1 MAILADVVQELKE
14 SNKTSSLQVDFQVE
28 TAAGIEILNGTL
40 ASLVGVLTTFAAS
53 FPQTI
58 MHGFQDLINSDEKI
72 YNQEKKDN
80 DTREKLKDREGDG
93 EEEKSVPQ
101 KIKGSFTEE
110 FSKAKDTKLTDPNGL
125 FGGVIKTM
133 QEISGIAGAF
143 AGNFMKIVGIFKTG
157 LVFLGNSLMGLF
169 SAITLP
175 MVAIAA
181 AIGALVLGVMNFIED
196 FKGQE
201 GSLTDKI
208 IAGFFGFADGIFKLL
223 TVPLDWIKS
232 LISTIAEFFGFDG
245 AAEVLDSFSFTDI
258 MDGFTD
264 SVRDWVIGLKDK
276 LVEAITSF
284 VPSGILKFFGF
295 DAGGEKEEK
304 SNKRGMEIPRD
315 SEQTYST
322 MTKSGMQDLTEE
334 EIKQGRKDGTIK
346 RSIAK
351 DQLDRIKEG
360 VDDTDAPT
368 KINPETG
375 KRGREIGAKYG
386 STTTETRAD
395 GATVTTERK
404 PNAMGQAAIDAAN
417 EIKKKQQQRGRVIG
431 EAPAAP
437 TKVSTET
444 GKRGRVIGEAPAA
457 PTKVSTETDK
467 RGRVIGEAP
476 AAPVKTVA
484 EKETEKQI
492 VADMQAGA
500 TPEEAVE
507 KAMKVRK
514 EGLADG
520 TIKGTGKPI
529 KTAGPKTV
537 SAREG
542 ADALDEAE
550 QLQSSIDALKAEMAA
565 LGSAFDPENIAKFKE
580 GLDLT
585 TDEGKAE
592 AKGRRDKFIEGQ
604 SEFTDKIKVLQAQ
617 KDKVMQTVDKAF
629 GGPDTR
635 TVDKAF
641 GGSDGFDA
649 ALEGDDDFE
658 DTGSDDDFYSTR
670 ETGAKPTKVTGGTVV
685 TGGGFTVKTESAEAK
700 AERESAVAKEKKMFD
715 AEKKAFALLEQQGV
729 IGADEFLDSDDP
741 RMKQVA
747 ELAQKIFDGD
757 LKPTAVGGAQEMASL
772 SDNMASANTKMMDNK
787 AESSTASVNAVNVS
801 DSSTTVNSTTVNTA
815 PMPSPMDKS
824 DRSTQ
829 GAYRGR
835 KI

>member
-1 MAILADVVQELKE
+1 MATLADVVQELKE

-28 TAAGIEILNGTL
+28 TAAGIEILNDTL

-58 MHGFQDLINSDEKI
+58 MGGFQDLINSDENI
-72 YNQEKKDN
+72 YQKEKKDE
-80 DTREKLKDREGDG
+80 DTREKIRNRKDDG

-133 QEISGIAGAF
+133 QEIAGVAGAF
-143 AGNFMKIVGIFKTG
+143 AGNFMKVIGIFKTG

-181 AIGALVLGVMNFIED
+181 AVGALVLGVMNFIED

-295 DAGGEKEEK
+295 DVGGEKEEK
-304 SNKRGMEIPRD
+304 SNKRGREIP
-315 SEQTYST
+315 SET
-322 MTKSGMQDLTEE
+322 
-334 EIKQGRKDGTIK
+334 DG
-346 RSIAK
+346 A
-351 DQLDRIKEG
+351 QLSERG
-360 VDDTDAPT
+360 QAAVDDLKGSGVPEVD
-368 KINPETG
+368 PETG

-395 GATVTTERK
+395 GTTVTTERK
-404 PNAMGQAAIDAAN
+404 PNAMGQAAIDTAN
-417 EIKKKQQQRGRVIG
+417 QIKEQQQKRGRVIG
-431 EAPAAP
+431 EAPPAP
-437 TKVSTET
+437 TKVSEET

-457 PTKVSTETDK
+457 PTKISTETAK
-467 RGRVIGEAP
+467 RGMVIGD
-476 AAPVKTVA
+476 APVKTAA

-492 VADMQAGA
+492 VADMKAGA

-529 KTAGPKTV
+529 KTAGPKRVT
-537 SAREG
+537 AREG
-542 ADALDEAE
+542 AAALEQAE
-550 QLQSSIDALKAEMAA
+550 KLQSEIDALKAQMKSEM
-565 LGSAFDPENIAKFKE
+565 GSVFDPENVAKFKE

-592 AKGRRDKFIEGQ
+592 AKARRDKFLEDQ
-604 SEFTDKIKVLQAQ
+604 SVFTKKIDALKEQ
-617 KDKVMQTVDKAF
+617 KDKVMQTVDAGL
-629 GGPDTR
+629 GGP
-635 TVDKAF
+635 
-641 GGSDGFDA
+641 
-649 ALEGDDDFE
+649 DDFE

-700 AERESAVAKEKKMFD
+700 AARESAVDKEKQMLEAK
-715 AEKKAFALLEQQGV
+715 KKAFALLEQQGV
-729 IGADEFLDSDDP
+729 IGSDEFLERDDP
-741 RMKQVA
+741 RMQQVN
-747 ELAQKIFDGD
+747 ELAQKIVAGD
-757 LKPTAVGGAQEMASL
+757 LKPTAVGGAQEMENL
-772 SDNMASANTKMMDNK
+772 SNNMSSANTKMMDDK

>member
-1 MAILADVVQELKE
+1 MATLADVVQELQE
-14 SNKTSSLQVDFQVE
+14 SNETSSMQVDFQVE
-28 TAAGIEILNGTL
+28 TAAGIEKLNSTIG
-40 ASLVGVLTTFAAS
+40 SLVGVLTSFAAS
-53 FPQTI
+53 FPQVV
-58 MHGFQDLINSDEKI
+58 MSGFQDLINSDEEI
-72 YNQEKKDN
+72 YKKEKKDE
-80 DTREKLKDREGDG
+80 DTREKIRGREKDSG

-181 AIGALVLGVMNFIED
+181 AISALVLGVMNFIED
-196 FKGQE
+196 FQGQE

-208 IAGFFGFADGIFKLL
+208 IAGFFGFADGVFKLL

-284 VPSGILKFFGF
+284 VPAGILKFFGF
-295 DAGGEKEEK
+295 DAGGEEEAPEK
-304 SNKRGMEIPRD
+304 PKAPTERV
-315 SEQTYST
+315 
-322 MTKSGMQDLTEE
+322 MTTEGFKDLTRE
-334 EIKQGRKDGTIK
+334 EIEEGRKEGTIK
-346 RSIAK
+346 RSLAK
-351 DQLDRIKEG
+351 EALRSLDMRERAAAQKEKDDSERVPTEGRIDGTAALSGKTEEKTVKVGGVVVEKDGVARTDFSKEEQQRI
-360 VDDTDAPT
+360 DFA
-368 KINPETG
+368 
-375 KRGREIGAKYG
+375 R
-386 STTTETRAD
+386 
-395 GATVTTERK
+395 
-404 PNAMGQAAIDAAN
+404 NAMLMMGGKDPMPQ
-417 EIKKKQQQRGRVIG
+417 
-431 EAPAAP
+431 
-437 TKVSTET
+437 
-444 GKRGRVIGEAPAA
+444 KRGRVIGEAPA
-457 PTKVSTETDK
+457 PVKVVSA
-467 RGRVIGEAP
+467 AP
-476 AAPVKTVA
+476 A
-484 EKETEKQI
+484 TEKQI

-500 TPEEAVE
+500 IPEEAVQ

-529 KTAGPKTV
+529 KTAGPKRVT
-537 SAREG
+537 AREG
-542 ADALDEAE
+542 AAALEQAE
-550 QLQSSIDALKAEMAA
+550 KLQSEIDALNEQMKSEM
-565 LGSAFDPENIAKFKE
+565 GSVFDPENVAKFKE

-592 AKGRRDKFIEGQ
+592 AKARRDKFLEDQ
-604 SEFTDKIKVLQAQ
+604 SVFTKKIDALKEQ
-617 KDKVMQTVDKAF
+617 KDKVMQTVDAGL
-629 GGPDTR
+629 GGP
-635 TVDKAF
+635 
-641 GGSDGFDA
+641 
-649 ALEGDDDFE
+649 DDFE

-670 ETGAKPTKVTGGTVV
+670 ETGAKPTKVTGGTIV

-700 AERESAVAKEKKMFD
+700 AARESAVDKEKQMFE
-715 AEKKAFALLEQQGV
+715 AKKKAFALLEQQGV
-729 IGADEFLDSDDP
+729 IGADEFLDKDDP
-741 RMKQVA
+741 RMQQVN
-747 ELAQKIFDGD
+747 ELAQKIVAGD

-772 SDNMASANTKMMDNK
+772 GESMSSANTKMMDNK

>member
-1 MAILADVVQELKE
+1 MATLADVVQELKE
-14 SNKTSSLQVDFQVE
+14 SNETSSLQVEFQVE
-28 TAAGIEILNGTL
+28 TAAGIEKLNETI
-40 ASLVGVLTTFAAS
+40 ASLVGVLTSFAVA
-53 FPQTI
+53 FPQVVLG
-58 MHGFQDLINSDEKI
+58 GFQDLINSDENI
-72 YNQEKKDN
+72 YQKEKKDE
-80 DTREKLKDREGDG
+80 DTRQKIKSRKGDG

-110 FSKAKDTKLTDPNGL
+110 FSNAKDTKLTDPNGL

-133 QEISGIAGAF
+133 QEIAGVAGAF
-143 AGNFMKIVGIFKTG
+143 AGNFMKVIGIFKTG

-181 AIGALVLGVMNFIED
+181 AVGALVLGVMNFIED

-258 MDGFTD
+258 FDGFTD
-264 SVRDWVIGLKDK
+264 SVRDWVIGLKDT

-304 SNKRGMEIPRD
+304 SNKRGMDLGSTDTSMKEDGKRGMEIPRD
-315 SEQTYST
+315 SEKTYSV
-322 MTKSGMQDLTEE
+322 MTKSGMQKLTEE

-346 RSIAK
+346 RSLAK
-351 DQLDRIKEG
+351 EALE
-360 VDDTDAPT
+360 
-368 KINPETG
+368 
-375 KRGREIGAKYG
+375 EI
-386 STTTETRAD
+386 ED
-395 GATVTTERK
+395 ERK
-404 PNAMGQAAIDAAN
+404 
-417 EIKKKQQQRGRVIG
+417 
-431 EAPAAP
+431 
-437 TKVSTET
+437 TEQIL

-457 PTKVSTETDK
+457 PTKVSTETAKRGRVIGEAPAAPTKISTETGK

-476 AAPVKTVA
+476 AAPVKTAA

-492 VADMQAGA
+492 VADMKAGA

-529 KTAGPKTV
+529 KTAGPKRVT
-537 SAREG
+537 AREG
-542 ADALDEAE
+542 AAALEQAE
-550 QLQSSIDALKAEMAA
+550 KLQSEIDALKAQMKSEM
-565 LGSAFDPENIAKFKE
+565 GSVFDPENVAKFKE

-592 AKGRRDKFIEGQ
+592 AKARRDKFLEDQ
-604 SEFTDKIKVLQAQ
+604 SVFTKKIDALKEQ
-617 KDKVMQTVDKAF
+617 KDKVMQTVDAGL
-629 GGPDTR
+629 GGP
-635 TVDKAF
+635 
-641 GGSDGFDA
+641 
-649 ALEGDDDFE
+649 DDFE

-700 AERESAVAKEKKMFD
+700 AARESAVDKEKQMLEAK
-715 AEKKAFALLEQQGV
+715 KKAFALLEQQGV
-729 IGADEFLDSDDP
+729 IGSDEFLERDDP
-741 RMKQVA
+741 RMQQVN
-747 ELAQKIFDGD
+747 ELAQKIVAGD
-757 LKPTAVGGAQEMASL
+757 LKPTAVGGAQEMENL
-772 SDNMASANTKMMDNK
+772 SNNMSSANTKMMDDK